1 MTIFRDLT
9 IVNNDVGND
18 AEVPEHDRGQQHDV
32 SDHRNS
38 VMFNAGHH
46 AHLWIARRQET
57 DIRPAGG
64 AQDHNVTKVFK
75 VQSIKYKDQ
84 DNSRRRE
91 S

>member
-1 MTIFRDLT
+1 MMSAT
-9 IVNNDVGND
+9 
-18 AEVPEHDRGQQHDV
+18 
-32 SDHRNS
+32 RNS

-46 AHLWIARRQET
+46 AHGWIARRQET

-64 AQDHNVTKVFK
+64 AQDHEVTKVCK

-84 DNSRRRE
+84 DNSGRRG